1 MAPALNAP
9 LYLQECLC
17 VCLCLLNLWD
27 INIRAGLFQLFNY
40 FRCCANREMDVDAD
54 VDANVDADVDVDANV
69 DVNEDV
75 DVGRWGLCHLEIVH
89 THPR

>member
-1 MAPALNAP
+1 
-9 LYLQECLC
+9 
-17 VCLCLLNLWD
+17 
-27 INIRAGLFQLFNY
+27 
-40 FRCCANREMDVDAD
+40 MD
-54 VDANVDADVDVDANV
+54 VDADVDVDANV